1 MLDIGDNKLV
11 YRYDAEEVWIE
22 AWGPD
27 GLRVRGTK
35 ESRMP
40 EEDWALICKGKAEAE
55 LSYTE
60 QGARIANGKIRAEIT
75 KLGKITMYHADG
87 RLILEE

>member
-27 GLRVRGTK
+27 GAAGAGYEG
-35 ESRMP
+35 ES
-40 EEDWALICKGKAEAE
+40 DAGGGLGVN
-55 LSYTE
+55 L
-60 QGARIANGKIRAEIT
+60 QG
-75 KLGKITMYHADG
+75 
-87 RLILEE
+87 